1 MSRPEALVRVR
12 VQPRASRT
20 EIAGWR
26 AEALAVRVTA
36 PPVDG
41 RANAAVTALLAAALQ
56 LPPSA
61 VTVVGGERGRDKLVR
76 IAGLSLDELRTR
88 LAREMGGQG

>member
-1 MSRPEALVRVR
+1 
-12 VQPRASRT
+12 
-20 EIAGWR
+20 
-26 AEALAVRVTA
+26 
-36 PPVDG
+36 
-41 RANAAVTALLAAALQ
+41 LQ